1 MRVAKEYRGI
11 SKRLAIRYLEGLGGQ
26 PLDADGEPVEGA
38 GEDQSVAERVVRV
51 EADDWTATVDAEK
64 VDIGPTMQLTEVAID
79 FEGDEATLDELVPT
93 FSQKAMRA
101 GG

>member
-26 PLDADGEPVEGA
+26 PVDADGNPVAGA
-38 GEDQSVAERVVRV
+38 GEDQAAAEPVVRV
-51 EADDWTATVDAEK
+51 EADDWSATVAAEK
-64 VDIGPTMQLTEVAID
+64 VSIGPSMQLTEVAID
-79 FEGDEATLDELVPT
+79 FEGDEDTLDELVPT